1 MYRDIDQLTAAGLID
16 TIVSGTRP
24 YSAREVARLL
34 SDAKR
39 NLGRLRSGAG
49 WEDEIISADLERYA
63 PHANR
68 AIDEAR
74 VDAAVMSSPT
84 RAVPTTPTARSTRR
98 STRWRRIEAAF
109 RWPTVRRRRSR
120 RSTARRSDRTWPWPS
135 PFDPPAGALPGDS
148 GLALFRV
155 QSASVSALLGNVRV
169 DAGRTSVMFGQA
181 PTSGLLLSDNA
192 PQLDMIRVANDRP
205 TAFPWFFHSLGPVVG
220 TLFVADLGT
229 TDPVYPHAKLAGY
242 QLSMLPT
249 SRVEL
254 GAE

>member
-1 MYRDIDQLTAAGLID
+1 MRTTALLAIAARTACAQARPVRSARRTVYRDIDQLTAAGLID

-84 RAVPTTPTARSTRR
+84 RAVPTDANGSLDATINPLAAYRGGVPLANGSTTALETERGSTVGPYLAVAFTPRFTSERSPVTA
-98 STRWRRIEAAF
+98 
-109 RWPTVRRRRSR
+109 
-120 RSTARRSDRTWPWPS
+120 AR
-135 PFDPPAGALPGDS
+135 ALP
-148 GLALFRV
+148 V
-155 QSASVSALLGNVRV
+155 QSASVSALLGNVRSTWSNV
-169 DAGRTSVMFGQA
+169 GHVRTSADGRTSA
-181 PTSGLLLSDNA
+181 
-192 PQLDMIRVANDRP
+192 
-205 TAFPWFFHSLGPVVG
+205 LG
-220 TLFVADLGT
+220 
-229 TDPVYPHAKLAGY
+229 
-242 QLSMLPT
+242 
-249 SRVEL
+249 
-254 GAE
+254 